1 MFRMTKLLEEAID
14 RLRKLPS
21 SVQDSAARAMLFQLE
36 EEAEPGDREATAV
49 GRNGFENCDFTIRDR
64 STAA

>member
-1 MFRMTKLLEEAID
+1 MTKLLDEAID

-21 SVQDSAARAMLFQLE
+21 SVQDRAARAMLFQLE
-36 EEAEPGDREATAV
+36 EELEPGDREAAAV
-49 GRNGFENCDFTIRDR
+49 GRNGFENRDFTIRDR